1 MKRVLITGG
10 TSGMGLSATKLFLEK
25 GWRVM
30 VVDLN
35 EERGNDLIK
44 QLREEGYKE
53 VYFYKCNIAK
63 DADVKSLYEYTI
75 ETLGGI
81 DSIINNAGVWAGGML
96 HEITEDDWN
105 RLFDVDVKSI
115 YLTSK
120 YFVPYMIQNGGGTI
134 VNTASVSGMFGDYN
148 MAAYNAAKGAVVNM
162 VKAMALDYGKYNIR
176 VNNVC
181 PAACATPMF
190 LANPQEVIDLF
201 NEANPLK
208 RICTP
213 DEVAKAMYFLA
224 SDESSSCNGINLE
237 VSGGLNIHTG
247 QPVQ

>member
-10 TSGMGLSATKLFLEK
+10 TSGMGLSATKLFLER

-81 DSIINNAGVWAGGML
+81 DSIVNNAGIWAGGML
-96 HEITEDDWN
+96 HETTEDDWN
-105 RLFDVDVKSI
+105 RLKDKW
-115 YLTSK
+115 
-120 YFVPYMIQNGGGTI
+120 
-134 VNTASVSGMFGDYN
+134 
-148 MAAYNAAKGAVVNM
+148 
-162 VKAMALDYGKYNIR
+162 
-176 VNNVC
+176 
-181 PAACATPMF
+181 
-190 LANPQEVIDLF
+190 
-201 NEANPLK
+201 
-208 RICTP
+208 
-213 DEVAKAMYFLA
+213 
-224 SDESSSCNGINLE
+224 
-237 VSGGLNIHTG
+237 
-247 QPVQ
+247 